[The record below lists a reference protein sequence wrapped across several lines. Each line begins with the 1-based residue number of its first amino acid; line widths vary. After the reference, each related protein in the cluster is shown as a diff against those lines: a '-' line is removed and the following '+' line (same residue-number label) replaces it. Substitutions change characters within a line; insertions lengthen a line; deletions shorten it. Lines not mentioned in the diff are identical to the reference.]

1 MSHDCC
7 LSVGVSAALSKFSA
21 VLSQSSHQLGPCLE
35 EVTLAAPG
43 LRPLPLQVEQ
53 RIYGGIGHHGNNSM

>member
-7 LSVGVSAALSKFSA
+7 LSVGVSAALSKLSA

-53 RIYGGIGHHGNNSM
+53 RMVG